1 MSKYG
6 KLTVPKRHPYCRTP
20 YGFQMSPYLQELVVF
35 AGQNHVFEDASE
47 QLEKLASVQVT
58 AKQVERLTHG
68 YGELLEVSSKGLSK
82 EVQQLDQQ
90 MHYGMID
97 GGMVL
102 TREDNW
108 KEMKLSRVFKADS
121 HMGSSENCNFIRES
135 NYTAHFGGCN
145 PFFRKLENTTDYLA
159 NMVWICDG
167 AKWIWNW
174 IESSYPDHTQILD
187 YFHCVERLHGFA
199 KDAFKN
205 PDQRTQWLNQQEE
218 LLQEYEAKTVI
229 ANISLMT
236 CKGKAKQGQR
246 TILTY
251 YENNLKRM
259 NYKTY
264 RDQGLLIGSGPME
277 AAHRHVIQQRMKLS
291 GQRWTIQGAQQV
303 ANLKV
308 TNKSGNWQ
316 QIVELANLN

>member
-1 MSKYG
+1 M
-6 KLTVPKRHPYCRTP
+6 
-20 YGFQMSPYLQELVVF
+20 
-35 AGQNHVFEDASE
+35 
-47 QLEKLASVQVT
+47 
-58 AKQVERLTHG
+58 
-68 YGELLEVSSKGLSK
+68 
-82 EVQQLDQQ
+82 
-90 MHYGMID
+90 
-97 GGMVL
+97 
-102 TREDNW
+102 
-108 KEMKLSRVFKADS
+108 
-121 HMGSSENCNFIRES
+121 
-135 NYTAHFGGCN
+135 
-145 PFFRKLENTTDYLA
+145 
-159 NMVWICDG
+159 
-167 AKWIWNW
+167 
-174 IESSYPDHTQILD
+174 
-187 YFHCVERLHGFA
+187 ERLHGFA

-218 LLQEYEAKTVI
+218 LLQEDEAKTVI

-277 AAHRHVIQQRMKLS
+277 VAHRHVIQQRMKLS

-303 ANLKV
+303 ANLRV

-316 QIVELANLN
+316 QIIELANLN

>member
-1 MSKYG
+1 M
-6 KLTVPKRHPYCRTP
+6 
-20 YGFQMSPYLQELVVF
+20 
-35 AGQNHVFEDASE
+35 
-47 QLEKLASVQVT
+47 
-58 AKQVERLTHG
+58 
-68 YGELLEVSSKGLSK
+68 
-82 EVQQLDQQ
+82 
-90 MHYGMID
+90 
-97 GGMVL
+97 
-102 TREDNW
+102 
-108 KEMKLSRVFKADS
+108 
-121 HMGSSENCNFIRES
+121 
-135 NYTAHFGGCN
+135 
-145 PFFRKLENTTDYLA
+145 
-159 NMVWICDG
+159 
-167 AKWIWNW
+167 
-174 IESSYPDHTQILD
+174 
-187 YFHCVERLHGFA
+187 ERLHGFA

-218 LLQEYEAKTVI
+218 LLQEDEAKTVI

>member
-1 MSKYG
+1 M
-6 KLTVPKRHPYCRTP
+6 
-20 YGFQMSPYLQELVVF
+20 
-35 AGQNHVFEDASE
+35 
-47 QLEKLASVQVT
+47 
-58 AKQVERLTHG
+58 
-68 YGELLEVSSKGLSK
+68 
-82 EVQQLDQQ
+82 
-90 MHYGMID
+90 
-97 GGMVL
+97 
-102 TREDNW
+102 
-108 KEMKLSRVFKADS
+108 
-121 HMGSSENCNFIRES
+121 
-135 NYTAHFGGCN
+135 
-145 PFFRKLENTTDYLA
+145 
-159 NMVWICDG
+159 
-167 AKWIWNW
+167 
-174 IESSYPDHTQILD
+174 
-187 YFHCVERLHGFA
+187 ERLHGFA

-218 LLQEYEAKTVI
+218 LLQEDEAKTVI

-291 GQRWTIQGAQQV
+291 GQRWTTQGAQQV
-303 ANLKV
+303 AKLKV

>member
-1 MSKYG
+1 M
-6 KLTVPKRHPYCRTP
+6 
-20 YGFQMSPYLQELVVF
+20 
-35 AGQNHVFEDASE
+35 
-47 QLEKLASVQVT
+47 
-58 AKQVERLTHG
+58 
-68 YGELLEVSSKGLSK
+68 
-82 EVQQLDQQ
+82 
-90 MHYGMID
+90 
-97 GGMVL
+97 
-102 TREDNW
+102 
-108 KEMKLSRVFKADS
+108 
-121 HMGSSENCNFIRES
+121 
-135 NYTAHFGGCN
+135 
-145 PFFRKLENTTDYLA
+145 
-159 NMVWICDG
+159 
-167 AKWIWNW
+167 
-174 IESSYPDHTQILD
+174 
-187 YFHCVERLHGFA
+187 ERLHGFA

-218 LLQEYEAKTVI
+218 LLQEDEAKTVI

-277 AAHRHVIQQRMKLS
+277 AAHRHVLQHRMKLS

-303 ANLKV
+303 ANLRV

>member
-1 MSKYG
+1 M
-6 KLTVPKRHPYCRTP
+6 
-20 YGFQMSPYLQELVVF
+20 
-35 AGQNHVFEDASE
+35 
-47 QLEKLASVQVT
+47 
-58 AKQVERLTHG
+58 
-68 YGELLEVSSKGLSK
+68 
-82 EVQQLDQQ
+82 
-90 MHYGMID
+90 
-97 GGMVL
+97 
-102 TREDNW
+102 
-108 KEMKLSRVFKADS
+108 
-121 HMGSSENCNFIRES
+121 
-135 NYTAHFGGCN
+135 
-145 PFFRKLENTTDYLA
+145 
-159 NMVWICDG
+159 
-167 AKWIWNW
+167 
-174 IESSYPDHTQILD
+174 
-187 YFHCVERLHGFA
+187 ERLHGFA

-218 LLQEYEAKTVI
+218 LLQEDEAKTVI

-303 ANLKV
+303 ANLRV

>member
-1 MSKYG
+1 
-6 KLTVPKRHPYCRTP
+6 
-20 YGFQMSPYLQELVVF
+20 
-35 AGQNHVFEDASE
+35 
-47 QLEKLASVQVT
+47 
-58 AKQVERLTHG
+58 
-68 YGELLEVSSKGLSK
+68 
-82 EVQQLDQQ
+82 
-90 MHYGMID
+90 
-97 GGMVL
+97 
-102 TREDNW
+102 
-108 KEMKLSRVFKADS
+108 
-121 HMGSSENCNFIRES
+121 
-135 NYTAHFGGCN
+135 
-145 PFFRKLENTTDYLA
+145 
-159 NMVWICDG
+159 
-167 AKWIWNW
+167 
-174 IESSYPDHTQILD
+174 
-187 YFHCVERLHGFA
+187 VERLHGFA

-218 LLQEYEAKTVI
+218 LLQEDEAKTVI

-277 AAHRHVIQQRMKLS
+277 VAHRHVIQQRMKLS

-303 ANLKV
+303 ANLRV

>member
-1 MSKYG
+1 
-6 KLTVPKRHPYCRTP
+6 
-20 YGFQMSPYLQELVVF
+20 
-35 AGQNHVFEDASE
+35 
-47 QLEKLASVQVT
+47 
-58 AKQVERLTHG
+58 
-68 YGELLEVSSKGLSK
+68 
-82 EVQQLDQQ
+82 
-90 MHYGMID
+90 
-97 GGMVL
+97 
-102 TREDNW
+102 
-108 KEMKLSRVFKADS
+108 
-121 HMGSSENCNFIRES
+121 
-135 NYTAHFGGCN
+135 
-145 PFFRKLENTTDYLA
+145 
-159 NMVWICDG
+159 
-167 AKWIWNW
+167 
-174 IESSYPDHTQILD
+174 
-187 YFHCVERLHGFA
+187 VERLHGFA

-218 LLQEYEAKTVI
+218 LLQEDEAKTVI

>member
-1 MSKYG
+1 
-6 KLTVPKRHPYCRTP
+6 
-20 YGFQMSPYLQELVVF
+20 
-35 AGQNHVFEDASE
+35 
-47 QLEKLASVQVT
+47 
-58 AKQVERLTHG
+58 
-68 YGELLEVSSKGLSK
+68 
-82 EVQQLDQQ
+82 
-90 MHYGMID
+90 
-97 GGMVL
+97 
-102 TREDNW
+102 
-108 KEMKLSRVFKADS
+108 
-121 HMGSSENCNFIRES
+121 
-135 NYTAHFGGCN
+135 
-145 PFFRKLENTTDYLA
+145 
-159 NMVWICDG
+159 
-167 AKWIWNW
+167 
-174 IESSYPDHTQILD
+174 
-187 YFHCVERLHGFA
+187 VERLHGFA

-218 LLQEYEAKTVI
+218 LLQEDEAKTVI

-303 ANLKV
+303 ANLRV

>member
-1 MSKYG
+1 M
-6 KLTVPKRHPYCRTP
+6 
-20 YGFQMSPYLQELVVF
+20 
-35 AGQNHVFEDASE
+35 
-47 QLEKLASVQVT
+47 
-58 AKQVERLTHG
+58 
-68 YGELLEVSSKGLSK
+68 
-82 EVQQLDQQ
+82 
-90 MHYGMID
+90 
-97 GGMVL
+97 
-102 TREDNW
+102 
-108 KEMKLSRVFKADS
+108 
-121 HMGSSENCNFIRES
+121 
-135 NYTAHFGGCN
+135 
-145 PFFRKLENTTDYLA
+145 
-159 NMVWICDG
+159 
-167 AKWIWNW
+167 
-174 IESSYPDHTQILD
+174 
-187 YFHCVERLHGFA
+187 ERLHGFA

-205 PDQRTQWLNQQEE
+205 PDQRTQWLNKQEE
-218 LLQEYEAKTVI
+218 LLQEDEAKTVI

-303 ANLKV
+303 ANLRV

>member
-1 MSKYG
+1 M
-6 KLTVPKRHPYCRTP
+6 
-20 YGFQMSPYLQELVVF
+20 
-35 AGQNHVFEDASE
+35 
-47 QLEKLASVQVT
+47 
-58 AKQVERLTHG
+58 
-68 YGELLEVSSKGLSK
+68 
-82 EVQQLDQQ
+82 
-90 MHYGMID
+90 
-97 GGMVL
+97 
-102 TREDNW
+102 
-108 KEMKLSRVFKADS
+108 
-121 HMGSSENCNFIRES
+121 
-135 NYTAHFGGCN
+135 
-145 PFFRKLENTTDYLA
+145 
-159 NMVWICDG
+159 
-167 AKWIWNW
+167 
-174 IESSYPDHTQILD
+174 
-187 YFHCVERLHGFA
+187 ERLHGFA

-218 LLQEYEAKTVI
+218 LLQEDEAKTVI

-291 GQRWTIQGAQQV
+291 GQRLTIQGAQQV
-303 ANLKV
+303 ANLRV

>member
-1 MSKYG
+1 M
-6 KLTVPKRHPYCRTP
+6 PKRHPYCRTP

-121 HMGSSENCNFIRES
+121 HMESSEKRNFIRES
-135 NYTAHFGGCN
+135 SYTAHFGGCN

-218 LLQEYEAKTVI
+218 LLQEDEAKTVI
-229 ANISLMT
+229 ANINLMT

-303 ANLKV
+303 ANLRV